1 MLTCHFDSQPIQTLR
16 ELKMLK
22 VMEGIT
28 DIPDWYKQASKLP
41 KKGFRVYSSHVV
53 LTEIDLP
60 SWCSRQMERGSNAEG
75 AGYDPKH
82 GRLDDR

>member
-28 DIPDWYKQASKLP
+28 DIPDWYKQASKLRKRFP
-41 KKGFRVYSSHVV
+41 G
-53 LTEIDLP
+53 LLLACCT
-60 SWCSRQMERGSNAEG
+60 N
-75 AGYDPKH
+75 
-82 GRLDDR
+82 